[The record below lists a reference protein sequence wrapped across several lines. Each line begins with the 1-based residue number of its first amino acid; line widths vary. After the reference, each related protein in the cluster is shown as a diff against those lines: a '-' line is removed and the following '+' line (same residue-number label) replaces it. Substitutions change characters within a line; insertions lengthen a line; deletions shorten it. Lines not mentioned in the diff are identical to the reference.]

1 MNTLEYVAAL
11 FRAESQRLRAE
22 VDPASRLMDGRTHN
36 DKLADSLDRMASK
49 AEETAATGVVEEVA

>member
-1 MNTLEYVAAL
+1 MNTLEYVCLL

-36 DKLADSLDRMASK
+36 DKLADSLDRMAGK
-49 AEETAATGVVEEVA
+49 AEASTAARNR